1 MSEASEGLSV
11 DREGGRL
18 RPNLV
23 PPEPTLGSLP
33 PGRLR
38 HPDGRRSNSTG
49 KPDRDRLDAGTP
61 VSGLGTN
68 LEGSSRSTNLPP
80 SADFA
85 QDESSSAVVVEK
97 PSGCVDGNE
106 RFDR

>member
-1 MSEASEGLSV
+1 MSEASEGLSL

-23 PPEPTLGSLP
+23 PPESNLGSLP

-38 HPDGRRSNSTG
+38 HPDGRRSNPTG

-61 VSGLGTN
+61 
-68 LEGSSRSTNLPP
+68 GSSRSTNLPP
-80 SADFA
+80 STDFA
-85 QDESSSAVVVEK
+85 RDKPSSGVVEK
-97 PSGCVDGNE
+97 PSEFLIGME
-106 RFDR
+106 RGGEDE